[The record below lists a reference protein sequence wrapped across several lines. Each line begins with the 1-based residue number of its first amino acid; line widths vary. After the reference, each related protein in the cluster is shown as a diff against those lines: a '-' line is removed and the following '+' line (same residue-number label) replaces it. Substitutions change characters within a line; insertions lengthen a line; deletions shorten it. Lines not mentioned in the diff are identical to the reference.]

1 MRLGILVVHGMG
13 VQSEQEFARE
23 FIAEMQRRLA
33 AHGVTDADVEY
44 GAGYWADLLNARER
58 DLLTQMRAGG
68 PLAYDRL
75 RGFVVEA
82 LGDAVAYRRGTA
94 DGENFYYRLHAR
106 IRERLAALRA
116 RLGGVDAPLVVV
128 AHSLGSVVMSD
139 YAWDAQHPETGRA
152 QGVDPF
158 ERLET
163 LAGLVTFGSNI
174 PLFTLALPRVIAI
187 APPRASPVLP
197 DAVRAVAQW
206 HNYYDPDDVLGWPLK
221 TLAPGGPLAPDEH
234 AYADAVDADHAIEV
248 GGALTG
254 WNPLSHTGY
263 WNDRAFLEP
272 VAAQIAAVARAARD
286 APAPPG

>member
-33 AHGVTDADVEY
+33 THGVTSDDVEY
-44 GAGYWADLLNARER
+44 GAGYWADLLNQRER

-68 PLAYDRL
+68 PLAYGAL

-94 DGENFYYRLHAR
+94 DGENLYYRLHAR
-106 IRERLAALRA
+106 IRERLAGLRA

-128 AHSLGSVVMSD
+128 AHSLGSVIMSD

-152 QGVDPF
+152 QGVDAF

-197 DAVRAVAQW
+197 DTVRAVARW

-254 WNPLSHTGY
+254 WSPLSHTGY
-263 WNDRAFLEP
+263 WNDRAFLGP
-272 VAAQIAAVARAARD
+272 VAAQIAAVARAARG
-286 APAPPG
+286 APAPVG

>member
-1 MRLGILVVHGMG
+1 MRLGVLVVHGMG

-33 AHGVTDADVEY
+33 TRGVTNADVEY
-44 GAGYWADLLNARER
+44 GAGYWADLLNQREH
-58 DLLTQMRAGG
+58 DLLAQMRAGG
-68 PLAYDRL
+68 PLAFRAL

-128 AHSLGSVVMSD
+128 AHSLGSVIMSD

-152 QGVDPF
+152 QGVDAF
-158 ERLET
+158 ERLQT

-197 DAVRAVAQW
+197 DAVRALAQW

-221 TLAPGGPLAPDEH
+221 TLAPGGPLAPDEY